1 MKLNLTLIS
10 ILLFIIIILILF
22 ILNNNLERF
31 IVLNTDNNKI
41 TDTIDLPVPELNQ
54 VCTSTDCT
62 DILWHKDCNSAS
74 YYFDSECEER
84 RTYIFNQGK
93 TVLGKDCHLT
103 NLQTGC
109 CPGQGG
115 NNCNCDSLGKTI
127 SNVGCGCGI
136 SKINGCC
143 PGINKDCSGTCGGNK
158 RLNDCNQCKENGES
172 TKQINGC
179 CPEETDVGCG
189 CDANGKTINKGSNG
203 CCPGITKDCDNTCGG
218 TKLANDCGE
227 CVEGGI
233 SSRTNGCCPGISC
246 GHGCQQ
252 DGRTCNSPPTPVATQ
267 NVGQNCTNNN
277 QCYSGIC
284 TYKPPVGWLSEK
296 TTCDGKAYG
305 QPCTNA
311 RQHCQNGHKCEN
323 GTCGPIKRNWNCDG
337 PGDSRCEPGTSCQW
351 YRYDAEWVCR

>member
-115 NNCNCDSLGKTI
+115 NGCDCDRSGNT
-127 SNVGCGCGI
+127 VQ
-136 SKINGCC
+136 
-143 PGINKDCSGTCGGNK
+143 KDCNGTCGGTSVI
-158 RLNDCNQCKENGES
+158 DE
-172 TKQINGC
+172 
-179 CPEETDVGCG
+179 CG
-189 CDANGKTINKGSNG
+189 V
-203 CCPGITKDCDNTCGG
+203 CGG
-218 TKLANDCGE
+218 DGSSCIEPETQPPSFYARPSSPHRPHISYVQPAPPALAPMPAPVYTGPPPPPPAPSAPTE
-227 CVEGGI
+227 CHSSFTWPGGTT
-233 SSRTNGCCPGISC
+233 RSC
-246 GHGCQQ
+246 GQIIHDIGLVFGGYRPGVDPGSFIQEVVRATGRSDIISYCQ
-252 DGRTCNSPPTPVATQ
+252 R
-267 NVGQNCTNNN
+267 
-277 QCYSGIC
+277 IC
-284 TYKPPVGWLSEK
+284 
-296 TTCDGKAYG
+296 
-305 QPCTNA
+305 
-311 RQHCQNGHKCEN
+311 
-323 GTCGPIKRNWNCDG
+323 
-337 PGDSRCEPGTSCQW
+337 
-351 YRYDAEWVCR
+351 